1 MSITFKPVYTIP
13 PFPTGVLFEG
23 IKDTSR
29 SGAGNG
35 DIYNPKL
42 LFYSVFD
49 SFLGPK
55 LLPRATK
62 SGKVINLLVI

>member
-29 SGAGNG
+29 SGAGNR
-35 DIYNPKL
+35 DIIQSCY
-42 LFYSVFD
+42 FTVFSIPSWD
-49 SFLGPK
+49 PNYYQEQQ
-55 LLPRATK
+55 
-62 SGKVINLLVI
+62 NLEK